1 MRGDAHILQSKIDA
15 DAGEL
20 EGYNVYS
27 IVKETGIDDEG
38 LNEVRI
44 IALFG
49 NEYTILL
56 LSQVYSSFLLLLQFA
71 TEYFP
76 HPTFKDQNLIFY
88 NALGSGKLS
97 IGFNPIAIFNWIR
110 NSMKMFKE
118 LGVKSYNM
126 KGEIR

>member
-1 MRGDAHILQSKIDA
+1 MRYVSL
-15 DAGEL
+15 L
-20 EGYNVYS
+20 YS
-27 IVKETGIDDEG
+27 EEIVK
-38 LNEVRI
+38 
-44 IALFG
+44 

-56 LSQVYSSFLLLLQFA
+56 LSHVYSSFLLLLQFA

-126 KGEIR
+126 KGEI